1 MTENYTNRTSELET
15 AIDVTVNE
23 STGYVSVDMKG
34 SGFAFLPEIADPKLE
49 AGDQFVLEL
58 RGGSQVTG
66 VRLRGVW
73 LMHKSDEQLEREFN
87 AFVEKRKIDQ
97 RARWEKNRDKWQA
110 REDALPAWVK
120 PRFATFHEHGG
131 EEFEIDGWEYELVV
145 GELAAMYR
153 ESGGE
158 DDATVMEYATLH
170 GTSGNQH
177 DFAKALAKAEDAS
190 IAETIAALT
199 PLGAHPFYE
208 PKEEAS

>member
-1 MTENYTNRTSELET
+1 VTDENYTKRHSELET
-15 AIDVTVNE
+15 AAIVTVGDE
-23 STGYVSVDMKG
+23 GWVSVQCQSS
-34 SGFAFLPEIADPKLE
+34 SGFSFKPEVEQPQLE

-73 LMHKSDEQLEREFN
+73 LMHKSDEQLQREHD
-87 AFVEKRKIDQ
+87 AFVEKRMIDQ
-97 RARWEKNRDKWQA
+97 RARWVKHRDEWQR
-110 REDALPAWVK
+110 REDALPEWVK

-145 GELAAMYR
+145 GELAAIYR

-158 DDATVMEYATLH
+158 DNASIMEYANLH

-177 DFAKALAKAEDAS
+177 DFAKALAKTEDAS
-190 IAETIAALT
+190 VAETIAALT

-208 PKEEAS
+208 AKESA